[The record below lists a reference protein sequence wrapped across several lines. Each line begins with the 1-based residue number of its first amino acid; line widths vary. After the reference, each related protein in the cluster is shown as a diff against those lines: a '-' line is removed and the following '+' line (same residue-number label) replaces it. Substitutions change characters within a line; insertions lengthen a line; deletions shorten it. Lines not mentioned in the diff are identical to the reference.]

1 MIIRVLLAFIAV
13 LRFAVAYPQPGI
25 RLGRSSSCR
34 EDTEYQHSSICCL
47 KCEAGQYVRT
57 PCTEAGKK
65 GTCEECDYG
74 TFTEH
79 ANGLKQ
85 CIKCTLCPPDQEI
98 VRACTHTQDTVCRCK
113 PGKYCHPD
121 EACEICKKCSRCK
134 SDEEIV
140 KNCTSTSNTECKKS
154 QPKSASD
161 EETGLIAGLTV
172 LFVVIFVSLMIA
184 IITVWKKK
192 IRTADSGGLKQEYAS
207 VNAEPSPNPT
217 LHKSL
222 VISKFRHRWEEE
234 SIKLCD
240 SNASSAS
247 SSQHNLTG
255 PLLSAPAASLSWE
268 DPIRREEEP
277 FPNLV
282 PVNGVESLKKCFDF
296 FEELNVDFYK
306 RFFRQLSLNDNMIK
320 SRDHL
325 QYEDR
330 IHDLLNDWVEKEG
343 KDASLNDLLRALLDL
358 NQRRTAET
366 IMQKAIQCGYY
377 HLANLSLGVI

>member
-13 LRFAVAYPQPGI
+13 LRFAEAYPQPGI

-34 EDTEYQHSSICCL
+34 EDTEYQHGSICCL

-98 VRACTHTQDTVCRCK
+98 VTACTHTQDTVCRCK

-161 EETGLIAGLTV
+161 EATGLIAGLTV
-172 LFVVIFVSLMIA
+172 PFVVIFVSL
-184 IITVWKKK
+184 IITAITIWKKK

-207 VNAEPSPNPT
+207 VNTEPSPNPT

-222 VISKFRHRWEEE
+222 
-234 SIKLCD
+234 
-240 SNASSAS
+240 
-247 SSQHNLTG
+247 
-255 PLLSAPAASLSWE
+255 
-268 DPIRREEEP
+268 EEEP

-282 PVNGVESLKKCFDF
+282 PANGVESLKKCFEF